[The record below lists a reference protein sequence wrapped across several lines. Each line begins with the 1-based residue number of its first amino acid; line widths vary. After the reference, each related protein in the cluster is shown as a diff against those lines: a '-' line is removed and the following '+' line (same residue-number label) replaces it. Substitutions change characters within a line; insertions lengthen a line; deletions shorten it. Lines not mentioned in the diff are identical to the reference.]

1 MVLGRIFPGQVHPPQ
16 NNAMKTKLD
25 WIALGAALS
34 IACLMYLMMISDAW
48 IFPAF
53 AGSVALL
60 LLVSRSAQRPAIETP
75 TAVPVKSSHPSVWS
89 MRQQQRA

>member
-1 MVLGRIFPGQVHPPQ
+1 M
-16 NNAMKTKLD
+16 
-25 WIALGAALS
+25 GAALS

-60 LLVSRSAQRPAIETP
+60 LVVSRSAQRPAAER
-75 TAVPVKSSHPSVWS
+75 PVISSAKNRRPIVW
-89 MRQQQRA
+89 MRQEQRV